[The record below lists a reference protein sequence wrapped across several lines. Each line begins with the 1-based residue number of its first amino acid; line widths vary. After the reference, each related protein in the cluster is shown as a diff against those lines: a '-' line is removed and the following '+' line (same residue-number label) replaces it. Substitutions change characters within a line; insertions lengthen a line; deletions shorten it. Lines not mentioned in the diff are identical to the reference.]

1 MSADQLRRHARRLD
15 EIDALLQRIAKD
27 VEDLASLRQPPGGG
41 LDAGSASN
49 SEAGPSDPVFPS
61 ADRWVAD
68 YLLEVFQRSYGGE
81 LRWCAQWQDHP
92 EATLRLEAMWRAWE
106 VLQAQEGLGLSV
118 WLLSHFDPNFL
129 MLTSRTGPFARCTPD
144 RHSA

>member
-1 MSADQLRRHARRLD
+1 MSGDVLRQHARRLE
-15 EIDALLQRIAKD
+15 EIDALLQRVAKD
-27 VEDLASLRQPPGGG
+27 VEDLAGLRQPVETRHETG
-41 LDAGSASN
+41 ASA
-49 SEAGPSDPVFPS
+49 ATDGVPVDPVFSS
-61 ADRWVAD
+61 AEGWVID
-68 YLLEVFQRSYGGE
+68 YLLQVFQRSYGGE
-81 LRWCAQWQDHP
+81 LRWCVQWREHP

-129 MLTSRTGPFARCTPD
+129 VLTSRTGPFARCTPD